1 MGSLVV
7 LTAKLVLISD
17 VKGLLGKGVGES
29 AVTVIKL
36 TTVVTLQ
43 SVTVDIL
50 SRVVL
55 VEAGTALVVEVSVE
69 MDWTSALARDAV
81 ACGDELASS
90 ELVV

>member
-1 MGSLVV
+1 VGSLVV

-17 VKGLLGKGVGES
+17 VKGLLGVGES
-29 AVTVIKL
+29 AVIVIKL
-36 TTVVTLQ
+36 TTVVALQ
-43 SVTVDIL
+43 SVRVDIL

-69 MDWTSALARDAV
+69 MDWTSVLVRDAV